1 MAHDV
6 FISYSSEDK
15 LAADALCAA
24 LEAAR
29 IRCWMAPRNVVPA
42 LSYSGQITRAIK
54 ASRVM
59 VLIFSEHANVSA
71 AVLAEVELAAN
82 ARVHILNFRVD
93 ASPLGDDLLFY
104 LQHRHWLD
112 ALTPPMELHHARL
125 VQSILGLLALA
136 SSAEETQLTTAT
148 KHPATSTPALSALVP
163 GEAGGAQPRKFT
175 MFRVLLLVALGM
187 GAITA
192 ILIWIA
198 GRSSAPQPAPT
209 FAPKPIAATT
219 PLATPESSPR
229 TLLVPGTYSK
239 IQAAIDAARSGD
251 TVKVAAGT
259 YTGKLEFKD
268 GINLI
273 GAGMDQTLVRCGAAE
288 GDLFT
293 VRSCSAGVI
302 SDMGFEHTGE
312 NKTTN
317 DYDLVWLD
325 ASAVKLLRCR
335 IRHSGHVGIF
345 CTAGDQSVVQDCEVS
360 GCGFSGIIVRSG
372 AKTTLLHNRCEN
384 NTDVGIG
391 ADGADTSPTLTR
403 NEARG
408 NTWAGIIFQK
418 GAGGTAEANLCE
430 NNGEAGIQVTGE
442 GTAPTLTRN
451 EARGNTLSGIVF
463 AGSAGGT
470 AEANLCE
477 NNKESGIA
485 ALDLD
490 TAPTLRDNRGEKN
503 GVCGIFVGKGAKP
516 IIEPGNNLAGRK
528 FRGVYRER

>member
-1 MAHDV
+1 
-6 FISYSSEDK
+6 
-15 LAADALCAA
+15 
-24 LEAAR
+24 
-29 IRCWMAPRNVVPA
+29 MAPRNVVPA

-239 IQAAIDAARSGD
+239 IQAAIDAAIDDSRTRAYGLAD
-251 TVKVAAGT
+251 
-259 YTGKLEFKD
+259 EPMPD
-268 GINLI
+268 
-273 GAGMDQTLVRCGAAE
+273 D
-288 GDLFT
+288 
-293 VRSCSAGVI
+293 
-302 SDMGFEHTGE
+302 
-312 NKTTN
+312 
-317 DYDLVWLD
+317 
-325 ASAVKLLRCR
+325 
-335 IRHSGHVGIF
+335 
-345 CTAGDQSVVQDCEVS
+345 
-360 GCGFSGIIVRSG
+360 
-372 AKTTLLHNRCEN
+372 
-384 NTDVGIG
+384 
-391 ADGADTSPTLTR
+391 DGARDAHLAR
-403 NEARG
+403 LVEARVSNLEVA
-408 NTWAGIIFQK
+408 NTASQALVTAK
-418 GAGGTAEANLCE
+418 HYGGSYIHY
-430 NNGEAGIQVTGE
+430 G
-442 GTAPTLTRN
+442 
-451 EARGNTLSGIVF
+451 
-463 AGSAGGT
+463 GS
-470 AEANLCE
+470 
-477 NNKESGIA
+477 
-485 ALDLD
+485 DL
-490 TAPTLRDNRGEKN
+490 GH
-503 GVCGIFVGKGAKP
+503 
-516 IIEPGNNLAGRK
+516 GR
-528 FRGVYRER
+528 